1 MKILYITLEDM
12 SLHKGSVV
20 HIRKV
25 IEGLKNRGH
34 FVGLISV
41 SSNTSENVDRFYN
54 LKLISVPTLKLKKQP
69 YFISSILL
77 FFYLLRFLYFY
88 DIIYAR
94 DFHTTIIA
102 FLPRLIFKKKLVLEI
117 NGLANEE
124 YKLRSPFKFNQFVST
139 LIRKAEKI
147 ATLLTDQIICVT
159 PQIKIY
165 LIKHFKCEEEKI
177 KVVGN
182 GVDTKMFF
190 PIGDKTIIAQWKEKF
205 GIKKE
210 EIIILFV
217 GNLARWQG
225 VDILIE
231 AGFELLER
239 NKKLK
244 FLIVGDGPV
253 KNNLM
258 KKVSQFK
265 KEEHFIFTGMVNY
278 FEIPNLINIADICV
292 LPKIPLKSGYSPIKL
307 YEYMACGKPII
318 SSKVG
323 GLEFIEKENI
333 GRIVDP
339 GDSKS
344 LAEGIMDLIKNI
356 DKREEMGQRAFKI
369 AMEKFDWKFK
379 IVEIENIMKEMIRDI

>member
-1 MKILYITLEDM
+1 MKILYITFEDM

-25 IEGLKNRGH
+25 IEGLKKRGH
-34 FVGLISV
+34 FVGLISI
-41 SSNTSENVDRFYN
+41 SSNPSENVDRFYN
-54 LKLISVPTLKLKKQP
+54 LKLIPIPTLKFKKQP

-102 FLPRLIFKKKLVLEI
+102 FPPRFIFKKKLVLEI

-124 YKLRSPFKFNQFVST
+124 YKLRSSFKFNQIVST

-147 ATLLTDQIICVT
+147 AVRLSDQIICVT
-159 PQIKIY
+159 PQIKTY

-190 PIGDKTIIAQWKEKF
+190 PIEDKTMIDQWKKKF
-205 GIKKE
+205 GIKNE
-210 EIIILFV
+210 ELIILFV

-225 VDILIE
+225 VDIFIE

-239 NKKLK
+239 NNKLK
-244 FLIVGDGPV
+244 FLIVGDGPI

-258 KKVSQFK
+258 KKVSKFK

-278 FEIPNLINIADICV
+278 IEIPTLINIADICV
-292 LPKIPLKSGYSPIKL
+292 LPKMPLKSGYSPIKL
-307 YEYMACGKPII
+307 YEYMACGKPVVA
-318 SSKVG
+318 SRVE
-323 GLEFIEKENI
+323 GLEFIENEGI
-333 GRIVDP
+333 GRLVEPEDPVMLRKSIVDLLEHP
-339 GDSKS
+339 K
-344 LAEGIMDLIKNI
+344 ERM
-356 DKREEMGQRAFKI
+356 EMGQRGRQLILKQFSWDLKV
-369 AMEKFDWKFK
+369 M
-379 IVEIENIMKEMIRDI
+379 EIETILKTL